1 MLLRKSAFFLDF
13 LHGMAPAKYRTA
25 MTIPNPCHKQEAF
38 TLVELLV
45 VIAIIGLL
53 AALLLPVLQQ
63 GKVRAQRIVCEN
75 NLQQIGL
82 ASHLFANDHGG
93 KFPIQVGTNDGGVLE
108 FVAAGQELA
117 NPFYFS
123 YKLFL
128 PLAGTL
134 GTPQQLECPA
144 DLERWAS
151 TNFNRFNNW
160 NLSYA
165 IGVETEPLNSGSILA
180 VDRNF
185 PCCHGQPYCP
195 NSTIGLIPSI
205 SLPPPPYRWGIGL
218 HGHKGNVLFAD
229 DHVEESRDAL
239 LPSEET
245 LNNLLFFPDVNGSPG
260 SSPGGPS
267 GGSPTSGGSGGPSGG
282 NNPSPG
288 GGSPVGTP
296 ANPQYNLPSQ
306 PNSPNPAN
314 TQTMPV
320 RPPPTSH
327 TMERM
332 AYAPTYQSSPVT
344 NSAPQIVEDQS
355 TNVPDE
361 AIPQVTNSAAV
372 ISATTNDDEAQMSPE
387 NQKIAH
393 ILKRV
398 FSWIFW
404 ILFLLLLLE
413 AYRRWRKKV
422 EKDRR
427 RGGHQW

>member
-1 MLLRKSAFFLDF
+1 
-13 LHGMAPAKYRTA
+13 
-25 MTIPNPCHKQEAF
+25 MTTPNPCHKQEAF

-63 GKVRAQRIVCEN
+63 GKARALRIVCEN
-75 NLQQIGL
+75 NLREIGL
-82 ASHLFANDHGG
+82 ANHLFANDHGG
-93 KFPIQVGTNDGGVLE
+93 KFPTQVGTNDGGVME
-108 FVAAGQELA
+108 FVAAGQELQS
-117 NPFYFS
+117 PFYFS

-134 GTPQQLECPA
+134 GTPQQLYCPA

-165 IGVETEPLNSGSILA
+165 IGVDTEPLNSGSILA
-180 VDRNF
+180 ADRNF
-185 PCCHGQPYCP
+185 PSCHLPAYCP
-195 NSTIGLIPSI
+195 NATIGIIPSVLLQGG
-205 SLPPPPYRWGIGL
+205 SRWLSGL
-218 HGHKGNVLFAD
+218 HGTKGNVVFAD
-229 DHVEESRDAL
+229 NHVEESRNAL
-239 LPSEET
+239 LDSEET
-245 LNNLLFFPDVNGSPG
+245 VNNFLYYPDVIGLPG

-267 GGSPTSGGSGGPSGG
+267 GGAPTPGRPGGPSGG
-282 NNPSPG
+282 NYPSPG
-288 GGSPVGTP
+288 GNPIGTP
-296 ANPQYNLPSQ
+296 ANPQYSFPSQ
-306 PNSPNPAN
+306 PNNPNSAN
-314 TQTMPV
+314 PQTMPV
-320 RPPPTSH
+320 RPTPTPQP
-327 TMERM
+327 MVRM
-332 AYAPTYQSSPVT
+332 AYAPNNQSRPVT

-355 TNVPDE
+355 TNVPE
-361 AIPQVTNSAAV
+361 EPIPQVTNSIAA
-372 ISATTNDDEAQMSPE
+372 ISAATNDDEAQMSPE

>member
-1 MLLRKSAFFLDF
+1 
-13 LHGMAPAKYRTA
+13 
-25 MTIPNPCHKQEAF
+25 MTTPNPCHKQEAF

-93 KFPIQVGTNDGGVLE
+93 KFPTQVNTNDGGDME
-108 FVAAGQELA
+108 FVSAGMALP

-134 GTPQQLECPA
+134 GTPQQLDCPA

-195 NSTIGLIPSI
+195 NSSIGVVPSI
-205 SLPPPPYRWGIGL
+205 SLPPPPYRWGSGL
-218 HGHKGNVLFAD
+218 HGRKGNVLFAD

-245 LNNLLFFPDVNGSPG
+245 LNNLLFFPDVTGSPG
-260 SSPGGPS
+260 SLPGGPS
-267 GGSPTSGGSGGPSGG
+267 GGAPITGGYRAPSGG
-282 NNPSPG
+282 NNPSSG
-288 GGSPVGTP
+288 GGPGS
-296 ANPQYNLPSQ
+296 PQYNFPSQ
-306 PNSPNPAN
+306 PNNPNSAN
-314 TQTMPV
+314 TQTTPV
-320 RPPPTSH
+320 RPPPTPQP
-327 TMERM
+327 MVRM
-332 AYAPTYQSSPVT
+332 DYAPNNQSRPVT
-344 NSAPQIVEDQS
+344 DSAPPIVEDQS
-355 TNVPDE
+355 TNFPEE
-361 AIPQVTNSAAV
+361 AIPQVTNSAV
-372 ISATTNDDEAQMSPE
+372 SISSMTNDDEAQMSPE

-393 ILKRV
+393 ILRRV